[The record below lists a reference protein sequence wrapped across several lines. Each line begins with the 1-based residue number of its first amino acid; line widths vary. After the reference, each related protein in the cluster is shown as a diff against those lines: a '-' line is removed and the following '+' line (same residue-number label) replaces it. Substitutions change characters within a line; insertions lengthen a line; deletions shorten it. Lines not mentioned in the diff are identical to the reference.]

1 MPMTLIRPLRKFA
14 PALLL
19 ALAAWV
25 LAVGAASAHG
35 GHAHSGHTHADDR
48 PVTVV
53 ASQPVAHEEPVAP
66 VTSLPDGTALPATH
80 EGGTCPGDGAANHS
94 EGCCTIACHAA
105 MAAPGID
112 PWAGPRIA
120 TSVPMLVSDLLEGR
134 CGDRS
139 ERPPRFT

>member
-1 MPMTLIRPLRKFA
+1 MAVTRPLRKIA
-14 PALLL
+14 QALLL
-19 ALAAWV
+19 AFAAWV

-35 GHAHSGHTHADDR
+35 GHGHADDR
-48 PVTVV
+48 PPAIA
-53 ASQPVAHEEPVAP
+53 ASQHVVQEEPSTPAAN
-66 VTSLPDGTALPATH
+66 LPEGAEMPAAH
-80 EGGTCPGDGAANHS
+80 KGGACPGDGAANHG

-112 PWAGPRIA
+112 PWAGPGIA
-120 TSVPMLVSDLLEGR
+120 SSVPMLVSDLLEGR

>member
-1 MPMTLIRPLRKFA
+1 MTLIRPLRKIA
-14 PALLL
+14 QALLL
-19 ALAAWV
+19 AFAAWV
-25 LAVGAASAHG
+25 LVVGAASAHG
-35 GHAHSGHTHADDR
+35 GHAPADDR
-48 PVTVV
+48 PVTAT
-53 ASQPVAHEEPVAP
+53 ASQPVAHEEPATP
-66 VTSLPDGTALPATH
+66 AASLPEGTEAPATH
-80 EGGTCPGDGAANHS
+80 EGGTCPGDRAANHS

-120 TSVPMLVSDLLEGR
+120 SSVPMLVSDLLEGR